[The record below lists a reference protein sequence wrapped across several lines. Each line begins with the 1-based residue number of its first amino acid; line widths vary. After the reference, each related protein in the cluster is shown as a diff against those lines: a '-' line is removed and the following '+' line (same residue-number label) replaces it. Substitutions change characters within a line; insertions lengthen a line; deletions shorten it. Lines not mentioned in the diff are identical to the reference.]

1 MAHNTPMAT
10 GTAKQLEV
18 VDQLS
23 RVLELGL
30 FEAIGHAQ
38 AEEIVVFRKEDVPV
52 GVEIPGILRLEIF
65 DVEFARRALNYNG

>member
-1 MAHNTPMAT
+1 MAT

-30 FEAIGHAQ
+30 FEAIGRAQ
-38 AEEIVVFRKEDVPV
+38 AEKIVVFRKDDVLV
-52 GVEIPGILRLEIF
+52 GVEIPGILRLETSTWNL
-65 DVEFARRALNYNG
+65 RGGR